1 MMTSAGIKKSGL
13 MIKVALYARVSTR
26 DQTTD
31 NQIIRL
37 REVAKSRGYEVG
49 GEYLDVASGADPKR
63 PQLEAMLSAAK
74 HGQISR
80 IMALRLDRLARSVI
94 NLAELV
100 GNLDAWGVGLEI
112 VDQPID
118 TTTPSGRLTYTILSG
133 VAEFERELIRDRTR
147 DGLTRAKS
155 QGKTLG
161 RPRRELSDYQK
172 AKLRRIL
179 EETPDISMRALSAQ
193 FEGIGRTRLA
203 EIVKEGDY

>member
-1 MMTSAGIKKSGL
+1 M
-13 MIKVALYARVSTR
+13 KVALYARVSTR
-26 DQTTD
+26 EQTTD
-31 NQIIRL
+31 NQLLRL
-37 REVAKSRGYEVG
+37 REVAKSRGYEVA
-49 GEYLDVASGADPKR
+49 GEYLDTASGADPKR

-133 VAEFERELIRDRTR
+133 VAEFERELIRDRTK
-147 DGLTRAKS
+147 DGLARAKA

-161 RPRRELSDYQK
+161 RPKRQLSEYQR

-179 EETPDISMRALSAQ
+179 DNNPTISMRALSAE
-193 FEGIGRTRLA
+193 FEGISRTRLA
-203 EIVKEGDY
+203 EIVKEGGY